1 MADITDLKKAGLKDA
16 QITFL
21 LDIANRV
28 TPAVAYKKA
37 YPTCKTQRSAYSA
50 GTRLKKKLFK
60 NPAVTA
66 WLEQNYADR
75 EEHNRQLMSIDDRKE
90 FLVKM
95 ILNGKPADALKAMD
109 IYNRM
114 ESVYE
119 HRSKVEG
126 DVSLTIGW
134 SGDDDD

>member
-1 MADITDLKKAGLKDA
+1 
-16 QITFL
+16 
-21 LDIANRV
+21 
-28 TPAVAYKKA
+28 
-37 YPTCKTQRSAYSA
+37 
-50 GTRLKKKLFK
+50 
-60 NPAVTA
+60 
-66 WLEQNYADR
+66 
-75 EEHNRQLMSIDDRKE
+75 MSIDDRKE